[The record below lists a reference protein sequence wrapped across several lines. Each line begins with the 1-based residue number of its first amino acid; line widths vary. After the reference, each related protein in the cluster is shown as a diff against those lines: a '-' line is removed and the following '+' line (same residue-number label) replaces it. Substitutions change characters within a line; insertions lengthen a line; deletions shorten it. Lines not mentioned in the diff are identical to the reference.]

1 MGMNERMKWIDGNEI
16 NMKQFTREALS
27 EKLVAELHDYDYI
40 QYLAWA
46 DFFQVAAFLIEF
58 DTELS
63 INGIFGFLEN
73 SIGHYSPNIIQAFRA
88 IGDDNDADTLEE
100 ICHLAPPNSIRAEF
114 ISNISQEYEITS
126 FHDNHEMAEKVEEQ
140 ISRLSEQLYLYGDFD
155 IWPLLFKYLDEHIA
169 QL

>member
-1 MGMNERMKWIDGNEI
+1 MNGAYAPQRRCRASSGGSRFGHRGGNKKGDPPQSGGI
-16 NMKQFTREALS
+16 KEA
-27 EKLVAELHDYDYI
+27 I
-40 QYLAWA
+40 
-46 DFFQVAAFLIEF
+46 IEF

-73 SIGHYSPNIIQAFRA
+73 SIGHYSPNIIEAFRT

-126 FHDNHEMAEKVEEQ
+126 FHDNHEMAEKV
-140 ISRLSEQLYLYGDFD
+140 
-155 IWPLLFKYLDEHIA
+155 DEHIA